1 MEIQPDEKDE
11 IVSFYSIFLF
21 LIFSYLRLKLQDLFL
36 DYRLVNKKTLLK
48 NIKIAFAHASRN
60 LIFFLNSK
68 EKFCLSMG
76 KKTFLDFFKY
86 AMHYL
91 RLKEKKNPLLA
102 NNLILRKIRL
112 IIFDS
117 FIEEFIKKQ
126 TKFTQF
132 LRWLKR
138 RRESE
143 ASKSIPGF
151 LGLWSR
157 VLFNVNSYDTFQNN
171 WKESKLKMTSKIV
184 IFLFSNKA
192 FSP

>member
-1 MEIQPDEKDE
+1 
-11 IVSFYSIFLF
+11 
-21 LIFSYLRLKLQDLFL
+21 
-36 DYRLVNKKTLLK
+36 
-48 NIKIAFAHASRN
+48 
-60 LIFFLNSK
+60 
-68 EKFCLSMG
+68 MG

-151 LGLWSR
+151 LGL
-157 VLFNVNSYDTFQNN
+157 
-171 WKESKLKMTSKIV
+171 
-184 IFLFSNKA
+184 
-192 FSP
+192 